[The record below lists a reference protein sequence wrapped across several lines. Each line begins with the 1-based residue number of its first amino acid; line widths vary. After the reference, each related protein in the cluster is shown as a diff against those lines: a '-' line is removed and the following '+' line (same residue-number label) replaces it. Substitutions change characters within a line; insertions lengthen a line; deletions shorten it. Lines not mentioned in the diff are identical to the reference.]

1 VLEVSVAVLQCS
13 HEAVAARRTGELESA
28 HGPTD
33 RPHSSEGHTA
43 ANPIRVGVGGE
54 SEMGCSVPVLE
65 VAVAA
70 LQHGALVELFV
81 IPRTAT

>member
-1 VLEVSVAVLQCS
+1 V
-13 HEAVAARRTGELESA
+13 RGTGEFESA
-28 HGPTD
+28 HGPTI

-54 SEMGCSVPVLE
+54 SEMGYSVPVLE

-70 LQHGALVELFV
+70 LQHGAL
-81 IPRTAT
+81 